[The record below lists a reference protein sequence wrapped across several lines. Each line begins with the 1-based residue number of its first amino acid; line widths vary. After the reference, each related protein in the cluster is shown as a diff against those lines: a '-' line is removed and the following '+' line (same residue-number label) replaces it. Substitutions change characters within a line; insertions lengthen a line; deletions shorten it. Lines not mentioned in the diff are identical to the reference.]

1 MKKSDNI
8 SDILRHV
15 PCKEAKHLFS
25 DTPAI
30 TKLLDLPS
38 NSGKYADEVVDAFKR
53 VADRDSLGLF
63 ESFIKNNNFKD
74 VADYEKRYTK
84 IISNVSEFQDELML
98 VIKNADER
106 TALKIAEFA
115 SDYGKGVIGAVDKCG
130 YDNIYKITHY
140 ISESGVSGKVAS
152 ELFEALSKHGDT
164 LIKAVEKC
172 GPKNI
177 ENIVE
182 ILSKINPNQVDAV
195 IDLLVHHGDD
205 MVRAIKNCVTDKI
218 DLIEELIKSKKA
230 YTLKDVECILKVPDY
245 KALELN
251 DSLMWLETGTNKKG
265 RKHISSKHK
274 ADLAKYL
281 EISEEDIKLILHDI
295 LSNMEPDSVSWRIGQ
310 TGNREYNAI
319 YTYRSKRLLVAYGDN
334 GYIVSF
340 YPDPI

>member
-1 MKKSDNI
+1 MKKADDFSDV
-8 SDILRHV
+8 LRHV

-25 DTPAI
+25 
-30 TKLLDLPS
+30 
-38 NSGKYADEVVDAFKR
+38 DEVVDAFKR

-195 IDLLVHHGDD
+195 VDLLVHHGDD
-205 MVRAIKNCVTDKI
+205 MVRAIKNCGTDKI
-218 DLIEELIKSKKA
+218 DLIEELIKSGKKVN
-230 YTLKDVECILKVPDY
+230 LRDVELVLKAPDA
-245 KALELN
+245 KVLEL
-251 DSLMWLETGTNKKG
+251 DDGLMWLEMGDEEKGLYHILYGSPDDPGHIEDFAKRGISDVKAFLYDVLQRTPIDTGSKILKSG
-265 RKHISSKHK
+265 RKG
-274 ADLAKYL
+274 LWAKYL
-281 EISEEDIKLILHDI
+281 FDGKKYE
-295 LSNMEPDSVSWRIGQ
+295 
-310 TGNREYNAI
+310 
-319 YTYRSKRLLVAYGDN
+319 VAYGTN
-334 GYIVSF
+334 GFIVSF
-340 YPDPI
+340 YPTT